1 MIKYNE
7 IIKIPYY
14 DTDKDHKLSPISL
27 LKYLGELSMVH
38 NGILADMKK
47 MLSLNFG
54 WMLNRWK
61 VKVDKYPKG
70 GETIRIETWIS
81 GFDKFYANREFI
93 IYDEEDLEIGRAT
106 AVWIFIDM
114 NRKRP
119 IRITDKYYNL
129 SNTFDMKIFNEFYRF
144 PLNMEMDS
152 NMNFNVR
159 RSDIDTNQ
167 HVNNTKYLE
176 WIIESI
182 PEETYE
188 TCILSEFEIQYKKEI
203 KYPNIIIAGSKLLN
217 QELKEN
223 EYVHHIIQEE
233 LGEQN
238 AVGLTKWTV
247 E

>member
-14 DTDKDHKLSPISL
+14 DTDKNHKLSPITL
-27 LKYLGELSMVH
+27 LKYLGELSVVH
-38 NGILADMKK
+38 NSILADMEK
-47 MLSLNFG
+47 MESLNYG

-61 VKVDKYPKG
+61 VKIDKYPKG

-81 GFDKFYANREFI
+81 GFDKFYANREFV
-93 IYDEEDLEIGRAT
+93 IYDEEGLKIGKAT

-114 NRKRP
+114 NKKRP

-129 SNTFDMKIFNEFYRF
+129 SNTFNHIVFNDFYRF
-144 PLNMEMDS
+144 PLNMEMDRDI
-152 NMNFNVR
+152 NFNIR
-159 RSDIDTNQ
+159 RSDIDLNQ

-182 PEETYE
+182 PKETYDR
-188 TCILSEFEIQYKKEI
+188 CILSQFEIQYKREI
-203 KYPNIIIAGSKLLN
+203 KYPNVIIAGSKLLN
-217 QELKEN
+217 HEINEN
-223 EYVHHIIQEE
+223 EYIHHIIQEDLE
-233 LGEQN
+233 EQN
-238 AVGLTKWTV
+238 AVALTKWII